1 MLHPLSFLRKNDR
14 RALFVLI
21 VLAVI
26 GGVAIDRS
34 GVGALSNA
42 AAPADT
48 SQQCSRQRAHGR
60 YAGADGGRGTAYGPA
75 DEARD
80 GSYAVAAA
88 APERFRFDPNTAD
101 STQLLRLGLSAWQ
114 VRSIYRYRAKGGV
127 YRQPADFARLYGLTL
142 KQYRELEPYITIGS
156 DYRPAAESVLPHREP
171 AAAPQLAAGRDTTK
185 FPLKL
190 RPGQHLALN
199 RCDTSALKRVPG
211 IGSYYA
217 RRIVTYRERLGGYHS
232 VTQLLEIEG
241 FPEEALAYLRTDGG
255 ELRRLDIN
263 RLTLSQLRRHPYI
276 GYYQARAIVDRRQFK
291 GPFTDLRQLAAL
303 PEFSPQDI
311 DRLRPYVVF

>member
-1 MLHPLSFLRKNDR
+1 MIRPLSFLRKNDR
-14 RALFVLI
+14 RALVVLL

-34 GVGALSNA
+34 GVGEQSNA
-42 AAPADT
+42 AASADT
-48 SQQCSRQRAHGR
+48 LSAHGR
-60 YAGADGGRGTAYGPA
+60 QYGCGRAVRGSDGLSGGYVAVGAAAADAYG
-75 DEARD
+75 
-80 GSYAVAAA
+80 GAAA
-88 APERFRFDPNTAD
+88 APERFFFDPNTAD

-114 VRSIYRYRAKGGV
+114 VRSIYRYRAKGGIF
-127 YRQPADFARLYGLTL
+127 RQPADFARLYGLTL
-142 KQYRELEPYITIGS
+142 KQYRELEPYIRIGA
-156 DYRPAAESVLPHREP
+156 DYRPAAETIAPRHDP
-171 AAAPQLAAGRDTTK
+171 AAAAPIAAGRDTTK

-199 RCDTSALKRVPG
+199 LCDTTALKRVPG
-211 IGSYYA
+211 IGTYYA
-217 RRIVTYRERLGGYHS
+217 RRVVAYRERLGGYHS

-255 ELRRLDIN
+255 ELRRLNVN

-276 GYYQARAIVDRRQFK
+276 GYYQARAIVDHRQFK
-291 GPFTDLRQLAAL
+291 GPFTDMRQLAAL

-311 DRLRPYVVF
+311 DRLRPYVEF

>member
-1 MLHPLSFLRKNDR
+1 MIHPLSFLRKNDR
-14 RALFVLI
+14 RALVVLL

-34 GVGALSNA
+34 GVGERSNA
-42 AAPADT
+42 SAPADT
-48 SQQCSRQRAHGR
+48 LSAHDRQYARGRAMGGGDSRSAAHG
-60 YAGADGGRGTAYGPA
+60 YGDGLRDDSYG
-75 DEARD
+75 
-80 GSYAVAAA
+80 VAAA
-88 APERFRFDPNTAD
+88 APERFFFDPNTAD

-127 YRQPADFARLYGLTL
+127 FRQPADFARLYGLTL
-142 KQYRELEPYITIGS
+142 KQYRELEPYIRIS
-156 DYRPAAESVLPHREP
+156 ADYRPAAETVAPRRDLS
-171 AAAPQLAAGRDTTK
+171 AAAPIAAGRDTTK

-199 RCDTSALKRVPG
+199 LCDTTALKRVPG
-211 IGSYYA
+211 IGTYYA
-217 RRIVTYRERLGGYHS
+217 RRIVAYRERLGGYHS

-241 FPEEALAYLRTDGG
+241 FPEEALAYLRTGGG
-255 ELRRLDIN
+255 ELRRFNVN

-276 GYYQARAIVDRRQFK
+276 GYYQARAIVDHRQFK
-291 GPFTDLRQLAAL
+291 GPFTDIRQLAAM

-311 DRLRPYVVF
+311 DRLRPYVEF